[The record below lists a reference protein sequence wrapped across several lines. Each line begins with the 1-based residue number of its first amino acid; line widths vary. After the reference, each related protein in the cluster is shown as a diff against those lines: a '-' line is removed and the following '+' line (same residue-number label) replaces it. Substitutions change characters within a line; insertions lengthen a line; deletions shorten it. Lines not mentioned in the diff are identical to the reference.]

1 MTMASILMPVEE
13 PASLPM
19 QFGTALLVAASCG
32 GHIVGLAPRAMMTAY
47 GFGDGMSAAVTTSW
61 KAFEDAEVLRLE
73 AAKKAFREIVR
84 AQGVAWGDP
93 QGPSAEPT
101 TAWLSEIEAG
111 DEAVGQLARLYD
123 IAVLA
128 RPLSDAPLPRSTLLE
143 TVLFESG
150 RPILVA
156 PPAAPE
162 SLGEVILIAWNG
174 STESARAITF
184 ARPFLEKAKRVV
196 VLAIEG
202 ASVIGPDARQV
213 EQSLRRAGVPAES
226 REVRPEGRSTGEA
239 ILEEATKLEADLL
252 VKGAYTHSR
261 LRQMIFGGATSHIL
275 NEARLP
281 VLMAH

>member
-1 MTMASILMPVEE
+1 MTMTSILMPVEDS
-13 PASLPM
+13 ASLPM
-19 QFGTALLVAASCG
+19 QFETALLAAAPAG

-61 KAFEDAEVLRLE
+61 KAFEDAETLRLE
-73 AAKKAFREIVR
+73 GAQKAFREAVR
-84 AQGVAWGDP
+84 ARNVAWGDP
-93 QGPSAEPT
+93 QGPSNEPT
-101 TAWLSEIEAG
+101 AAWQSEMEAG
-111 DEAVGQLARLYD
+111 DEAVGQLARLYN

-128 RPLSDAPLPRSTLLE
+128 RPLADAPLPRSTLLE

-156 PPAAPE
+156 PPEMPGR
-162 SLGEVILIAWNG
+162 LGEVVMIAWNG

-184 ARPFLEKAKRVV
+184 AQPFLTTAERVV
-196 VLAIEG
+196 VLAVDG
-202 ASVIGPDARQV
+202 ASVIGPPADQV
-213 EQSLRRAGVPAES
+213 ALSLRRAGIKAES

-239 ILEEATKLEADLL
+239 ILEEAAKLEADLL

-275 NEARLP
+275 EESRLP